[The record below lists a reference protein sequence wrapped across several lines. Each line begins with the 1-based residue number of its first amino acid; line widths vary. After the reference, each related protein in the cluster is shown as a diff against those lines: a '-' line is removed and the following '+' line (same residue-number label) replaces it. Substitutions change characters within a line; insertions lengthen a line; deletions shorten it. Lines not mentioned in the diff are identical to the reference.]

1 VTSRGVNI
9 PPGLSGDAVL
19 LPAFQKD
26 KAILGAVHDILTEP
40 LDEDTRVLILSDD
53 QRL

>member
-1 VTSRGVNI
+1 MNI

-19 LPAFQKD
+19 LTAFEKD